1 MDIPICNETVA
12 MAKECLLSG
21 KSFKPFDQL
30 FVPTEIVTAKHELY
44 EQFIADTNCQIPK
57 IFIYI
62 VMDDLFGQCIDK
74 DKDGNLGYKLS
85 FITRK

>member
-1 MDIPICNETVA
+1 MNIPICKETVA

-30 FVPTEIVTAKHELY
+30 FIPSESVTAKHELY
-44 EQFIADTNCQIPK
+44 NEFVNKTGCLIPK

-62 VMDDLFGQCIDK
+62 VMDDLFGVAQEK
-74 DKDGNLGYKLS
+74 DEKGNFGYKLS
-85 FITRK
+85 FKQD